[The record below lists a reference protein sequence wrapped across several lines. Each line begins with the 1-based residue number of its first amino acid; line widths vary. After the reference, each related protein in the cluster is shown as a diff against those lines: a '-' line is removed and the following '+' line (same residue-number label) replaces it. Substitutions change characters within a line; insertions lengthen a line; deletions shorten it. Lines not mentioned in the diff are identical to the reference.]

1 MSHPRENSS
10 ISMDL
15 ENKLSSPK
23 IQWCDRHQTAIRCF
37 LISKEEKQRGGGK
50 KSSVPSNFETES
62 ETLGLSPKSESLLLS
77 S

>member
-10 ISMDL
+10 ISTDL

-23 IQWCDRHQTAIRCF
+23 IQRCDRHQTAIRCL

-50 KSSVPSNFETES
+50 KSLVLSNFETES